1 VALGIILLVIGV
13 GMIKWRNAL
22 GVFYCRVGLESIKD
36 HPFVADVMDVE
47 QAYDKK
53 SAPTIFNGGGCI
65 LSKRGFIIM
74 ATKPGLTKQEL
85 EQENEK

>member
-1 VALGIILLVIGV
+1 
-13 GMIKWRNAL
+13 MIKWRNAL

-53 SAPTIFNGGGCI
+53 SAPTIF
-65 LSKRGFIIM
+65 KRM
-74 ATKPGLTKQEL
+74 TNETKYWQL
-85 EQENEK
+85 